1 MEVGE
6 SAPTLNRA
14 SSMTTQKTTTSEE
27 DNNNKSNNNE
37 RYSLVVLKKKRFVK
51 RFRALS
57 PLSQCVSLLLLSCY
71 VLDTCSDR
79 FNAQSGYN

>member
-1 MEVGE
+1 
-6 SAPTLNRA
+6 
-14 SSMTTQKTTTSEE
+14 MTTQKTTTSEE
-27 DNNNKSNNNE
+27 DNNNNNNSNNNE

-57 PLSQCVSLLLLSCY
+57 PLSQCVSLLLLACY

-79 FNAQSGYN
+79 FNGNSGYN